1 MSRAR
6 RRLVGAL
13 ALPLAAGALATT
25 PAPVQAD
32 VPVVAAGP
40 GASRGAGYATKVM
53 AVRVGDRPSVVNFD
67 VVWHDLVSSDA
78 GPDDRPWCLP
88 LDPSKPEHPATNP
101 RRYPRGQCPLFW
113 ADAATAAGGRSVVE
127 GLEAVVPGR
136 VYEFRCTVVP
146 GMTGNFFVVS

>member
-1 MSRAR
+1 MSGAR
-6 RRLVGAL
+6 RRLVGAV
-13 ALPLAAGALATT
+13 ALPLAVGPLAGMSG
-25 PAPVQAD
+25 PAQAD

-40 GASRGAGYATKVM
+40 GASRGVGYATKAM
-53 AVRVGDRPSVVNFD
+53 AVRVGDRPSLVNLD

-88 LDPSKPEHPATNP
+88 LDPSKPEDRVTNP
-101 RRYPRGQCPLFW
+101 RRYPLGQCPLFW
-113 ADAATAAGGRSVVE
+113 SDAATAAGGRSVVE